1 MRMHWTRA
9 LAWSALALAAPVLAA
24 TEPSVELGQTG
35 SGRYAYVG
43 RDSAAGRVVSYV
55 HQGQFSYVRIE
66 TREPGAPPNQ
76 HPYVVDPAAL
86 RQMLVAVTTDTGK
99 PEPILGPEA
108 LDEILGPLATAL
120 AQATPEQDVAFAVA
134 ARRGLFG
141 PLSARVVT
149 TGRVFRSAERL
160 DVVVGLL
167 HKDFENQYRAT
178 GYLIPFEP
186 GKREK
191 PVESATRI
199 AVTRGMG
206 ERRRADWAALR
217 LDVLPPPPP
226 VAARPGAGG
235 PAPAAAA
242 PVTADTLYK
251 SVSER
256 LKALQRLKDEG
267 LITEQE
273 YQDRRKVILQSL

>member
-1 MRMHWTRA
+1 MTMQVARA
-9 LAWSALALAAPVLAA
+9 LAWTALAIVAPALAA

-76 HPYVVDPAAL
+76 HPYVIDPAAL
-86 RQMLVAVTTDTGK
+86 RHVLLAVTTDTGK

-160 DVVVGLL
+160 DVVIGLL
-167 HKDFENQYRAT
+167 HKDFENQFRAT

-199 AVTRGMG
+199 AVARGMG

-217 LDVLPPPPP
+217 LDVLPPTPPP

-235 PAPAAAA
+235 PAPAA
-242 PVTADTLYK
+242 PVTADALYK